1 VVSAET
7 LVQIVFAAGVLVV
20 AAAIAGAL
28 AGRTSRRVLAAGA
41 SLVGL
46 AAVGAWVVFA
56 LDVDRGVAAA
66 AGGLTVCLAAA
77 LLTIP
82 LRTGLARSR
91 RIGDE
96 LDAAE
101 AALRELVERET
112 ARRADELERTLARA
126 RADSSSRLAEE
137 ERKLADARRSE
148 VDQREKRL
156 AAELGEALALV
167 ERRVEQR
174 LTEWSGDLDRIQQ
187 GLTTRLGELAQR
199 QRDAV
204 AEAHARLEADTQ
216 ELKSASEEQRAILAK
231 LREEFERAAQE
242 AGTTARREVEVHES
256 ERRRALH
263 EVSERLRQRERELRE
278 RIAAEE
284 TEAVRRIQ
292 SGFADVER
300 RQIDQLSRIVDRTAN
315 RLSEA
320 AVEQFSAT
328 VKTARDDAAKRL
340 SRELDRAVAQ
350 FAHDAQSVLA
360 ERLAQVSDAGAARI
374 DRKLTEIVR
383 RIEERRDEF
392 VDDFQRRFSDVETEL
407 RSQIRA
413 LGADAEA
420 EREVLEARV
429 HDLTRRLET
438 AVATAESGLE
448 GAFRAP

>member
-1 VVSAET
+1 MNAET
-7 LVQIVFAAGVLVV
+7 AVQIAFAVGVLVV
-20 AAAIAGAL
+20 GSAIAAAL
-28 AGRTSRRVLAAGA
+28 SGRVSRRVLVGIAG
-41 SLVGL
+41 LVGL
-46 AAVGAWVVFA
+46 AAVGSWIVFA
-56 LDVDRGVAAA
+56 LDVERGTAVA
-66 AGGLTVCLAAA
+66 AGGLSVCLAAA

-82 LRTGLARSR
+82 LRSGLARSR
-91 RIGDE
+91 RVNED
-96 LDAAE
+96 LNVAE
-101 AALRELVERET
+101 TALRDLVERET
-112 ARRADELERTLARA
+112 AKRADELERTLARA

-137 ERKLADARRSE
+137 DRKLADARLSE
-148 VDQREKRL
+148 LNQRERRL
-156 AAELGEALALV
+156 AAELGETVALV

-174 LTEWSGDLDRIQQ
+174 LSEWAGDLDRMQQ

-204 AEAHARLEADTQ
+204 AEAQARLEADTQ
-216 ELKSASEEQRAILAK
+216 QLKSASEDQRTILAK
-231 LREEFERAAQE
+231 LRQEFERAAEE
-242 AGTTARREVEVHES
+242 AGTAARREVEVHES

-263 EVSERLRQRERELRE
+263 EVSERLRQRERDLRE

-320 AVEQFSAT
+320 AVEQFSTT
-328 VKTARDDAAKRL
+328 VKAAREDAAKRL

-360 ERLAQVSDAGAARI
+360 ERLAQVSDAGAARV

-383 RIEERRDEF
+383 RIEQRRDEF
-392 VDDFQRRFSDVETEL
+392 LDDFQRRFSDVEAEL
-407 RSQIRA
+407 RSQIRG

-429 HDLTRRLET
+429 HELTRRLET
-438 AVATAESGLE
+438 AVNAAESSLE
-448 GAFRAP
+448 GAFRTP

>member
-1 VVSAET
+1 MNAET
-7 LVQIVFAAGVLVV
+7 AVQIAFAVGVLVV
-20 AAAIAGAL
+20 GSAIAAAL
-28 AGRTSRRVLAAGA
+28 SGRVSRRVLVGIAG
-41 SLVGL
+41 LVGL
-46 AAVGAWVVFA
+46 AAVGSWIVFA
-56 LDVDRGVAAA
+56 LDVERGTAVA
-66 AGGLTVCLAAA
+66 AGGLSVCLAAA

-82 LRTGLARSR
+82 LRSGLARSR
-91 RIGDE
+91 RVNED
-96 LDAAE
+96 LNVAE
-101 AALRELVERET
+101 TALRDLVERET
-112 ARRADELERTLARA
+112 AKRADELERTLARA

-137 ERKLADARRSE
+137 DRKLADARLSE
-148 VDQREKRL
+148 LNQRERRL
-156 AAELGEALALV
+156 AAELGETVALV

-174 LTEWSGDLDRIQQ
+174 LSEWAGDLDRMQQ

-204 AEAHARLEADTQ
+204 AEAQARLEADTQ
-216 ELKSASEEQRAILAK
+216 QLKSASEDQRAILAK
-231 LREEFERAAQE
+231 LRQEFERAAEE
-242 AGTTARREVEVHES
+242 AGTAARREVEVHES

-263 EVSERLRQRERELRE
+263 EVSERLRQRERDLRE

-320 AVEQFSAT
+320 AVEQFSTT
-328 VKTARDDAAKRL
+328 VKAAREDAAKRL

-360 ERLAQVSDAGAARI
+360 ERLAQVSDAGAARV

-383 RIEERRDEF
+383 RIEQRRDEF
-392 VDDFQRRFSDVETEL
+392 LDDFQRRFSDVEAEL
-407 RSQIRA
+407 RSQIRG

-429 HDLTRRLET
+429 HELTRRLET
-438 AVATAESGLE
+438 AVNAAESSLE
-448 GAFRAP
+448 GAFRTP

>member
-1 VVSAET
+1 VNAET
-7 LVQIVFAAGVLVV
+7 AVQIAFAVGVLVV
-20 AAAIAGAL
+20 GSAIAGAL
-28 AGRTSRRVLAAGA
+28 SGRVARRVLVGIAG
-41 SLVGL
+41 LVGL
-46 AAVGAWVVFA
+46 AAVGSWIVFA
-56 LDVDRGVAAA
+56 LDVERGTAVA
-66 AGGLTVCLAAA
+66 AGGLSVCLAAA

-82 LRTGLARSR
+82 LRSGLARSR
-91 RIGDE
+91 RVNED
-96 LDAAE
+96 LNVAE
-101 AALRELVERET
+101 TALRELVERET
-112 ARRADELERTLARA
+112 AKRADELERTLARA

-137 ERKLADARRSE
+137 DRKLADARLSE
-148 VDQREKRL
+148 LNQRERRL
-156 AAELGEALALV
+156 AAELGETVALV

-174 LTEWSGDLDRIQQ
+174 LSEWAGDLDRMQQ

-204 AEAHARLEADTQ
+204 AEAQARLEADTQ
-216 ELKSASEEQRAILAK
+216 QLKSASEDQRAILAK
-231 LREEFERAAQE
+231 LRQEFERAAEE
-242 AGTTARREVEVHES
+242 AGTAARREVEVHES

-263 EVSERLRQRERELRE
+263 EVSERLRQRERDLRE

-320 AVEQFSAT
+320 AVEQFSTT
-328 VKTARDDAAKRL
+328 VKAAREDAAKRL

-360 ERLAQVSDAGAARI
+360 ERLAQVSDAGAARV

-383 RIEERRDEF
+383 RIEQRRDEF
-392 VDDFQRRFSDVETEL
+392 LDDFQRRFSDVEAEL
-407 RSQIRA
+407 RSQIRG

-429 HDLTRRLET
+429 HELTRRLET
-438 AVATAESGLE
+438 AVNAAESSLE
-448 GAFRAP
+448 GAFRTP

>member
-1 VVSAET
+1 VSAET
-7 LVQIVFAAGVLVV
+7 AAQIAFAASVIVV

-28 AGRTSRRVLAAGA
+28 SGWVARRVLVGVAG
-41 SLVGL
+41 LVGL
-46 AAVGAWVVFA
+46 AAVGGWVVSA
-56 LDVDRGVAAA
+56 LEVDRGTAVA
-66 AGGLTVCLAAA
+66 AGGLSMCLAAA

-82 LRTGLARSR
+82 LRSGLARSR
-91 RIGDE
+91 RIDAE
-96 LDAAE
+96 LETAE
-101 AALRELVERET
+101 TALRDLVERET
-112 ARRADELERTLARA
+112 AKRADELERTLARA

-137 ERKLADARRSE
+137 ERKLADARLSE
-148 VDQREKRL
+148 VSQRERRL
-156 AAELGEALALV
+156 AAELGETLALV

-174 LTEWSGDLDRIQQ
+174 LTEWAGDLDRIQQ

-216 ELKSASEEQRAILAK
+216 QLKSASEDQRAILAK

-242 AGTTARREVEVHES
+242 AGTAARREVEVHES

-263 EVSERLRQRERELRE
+263 EVSERLRQRERDLRE
-278 RIAAEE
+278 RIATEE

-350 FAHDAQSVLA
+350 FVHDAQSVLA

-383 RIEERRDEF
+383 RIEQRRDEF
-392 VDDFQRRFSDVETEL
+392 LDDFQRRFSDVEAEL

-429 HDLTRRLET
+429 HELTRRLET
-438 AVATAESGLE
+438 AVNAAESSLE
-448 GAFRAP
+448 GAFRTP

>member
-1 VVSAET
+1 VNAET
-7 LVQIVFAAGVLVV
+7 AVQIAFAVGVLVV
-20 AAAIAGAL
+20 GSAIAGAL
-28 AGRTSRRVLAAGA
+28 SGRVARRVLVGIAG
-41 SLVGL
+41 LVGL
-46 AAVGAWVVFA
+46 AAVGGWIVFA
-56 LDVDRGVAAA
+56 LEVERGTAVA
-66 AGGLTVCLAAA
+66 AGGLTVCFAAA

-82 LRTGLARSR
+82 LRSGLARSR
-91 RIGDE
+91 RVNED
-96 LDAAE
+96 LNVAE
-101 AALRELVERET
+101 TALRDLVERET
-112 ARRADELERTLARA
+112 AKRADELERTLARA

-137 ERKLADARRSE
+137 DRKLADARLSE
-148 VDQREKRL
+148 LNQRERRL
-156 AAELGEALALV
+156 AAELGETVALV

-174 LTEWSGDLDRIQQ
+174 LSEWAGDLDRMQQ

-204 AEAHARLEADTQ
+204 AEAQARLEADTQ
-216 ELKSASEEQRAILAK
+216 QLKSASEDQRAILAK
-231 LREEFERAAQE
+231 LRQEFERAAEE
-242 AGTTARREVEVHES
+242 AGTAARREVEVHES

-263 EVSERLRQRERELRE
+263 EVSERLRQRERDLRE

-320 AVEQFSAT
+320 AVEQFSTT
-328 VKTARDDAAKRL
+328 VKAAREDAAKRL

-360 ERLAQVSDAGAARI
+360 ERLAQVSDAGAARV

-383 RIEERRDEF
+383 RIEQRRDEF
-392 VDDFQRRFSDVETEL
+392 LDDFQRRFSDVEAEL
-407 RSQIRA
+407 RSQIRG

-429 HDLTRRLET
+429 HELTRRLET
-438 AVATAESGLE
+438 AVNAAESSLE
-448 GAFRAP
+448 GAFRTP

>member
-1 VVSAET
+1 MNAET
-7 LVQIVFAAGVLVV
+7 AVQIAFAVGVLVV
-20 AAAIAGAL
+20 GSAIAGAL
-28 AGRTSRRVLAAGA
+28 SGRVARRVLVGIAG
-41 SLVGL
+41 LVGL
-46 AAVGAWVVFA
+46 AAVGGWIVFA
-56 LDVDRGVAAA
+56 LDVERGTAVA

-82 LRTGLARSR
+82 LRSGLARSR
-91 RIGDE
+91 RVNED
-96 LDAAE
+96 LNVAE
-101 AALRELVERET
+101 TALRDLVERET
-112 ARRADELERTLARA
+112 AKRADELERTLARA

-137 ERKLADARRSE
+137 DRKLADARLSE
-148 VDQREKRL
+148 LNQRERRL
-156 AAELGEALALV
+156 AAELGETVALV

-174 LTEWSGDLDRIQQ
+174 LSEWAGDLDRMQQ

-204 AEAHARLEADTQ
+204 AEAQARLEADTQ
-216 ELKSASEEQRAILAK
+216 QLKSASEDQRAILAK
-231 LREEFERAAQE
+231 LRQEFERAAEE
-242 AGTTARREVEVHES
+242 AGTAARREVEVHES

-263 EVSERLRQRERELRE
+263 EVSERLRQRERDLRE

-320 AVEQFSAT
+320 AVEQFSTT
-328 VKTARDDAAKRL
+328 VKAAREDAAKRL

-360 ERLAQVSDAGAARI
+360 ERLAQVSDAGAARV

-383 RIEERRDEF
+383 RIEQRRDEF
-392 VDDFQRRFSDVETEL
+392 LDDFQRRFSDVEAEL
-407 RSQIRA
+407 RSQIRG

-429 HDLTRRLET
+429 HELTRRLET
-438 AVATAESGLE
+438 AVNAAESSLE
-448 GAFRAP
+448 GAFRTP

>member
-1 VVSAET
+1 MNAET
-7 LVQIVFAAGVLVV
+7 AVQIAFAVGVLVV
-20 AAAIAGAL
+20 GSAIAGAL
-28 AGRTSRRVLAAGA
+28 SGRVARRVLVGIAG
-41 SLVGL
+41 LVGL
-46 AAVGAWVVFA
+46 AAVGGWIVFA
-56 LDVDRGVAAA
+56 LDVERGTAVA

-82 LRTGLARSR
+82 LRSGLARSR
-91 RIGDE
+91 RAHEE
-96 LDAAE
+96 LNAAE
-101 AALRELVERET
+101 TALRELVERET
-112 ARRADELERTLARA
+112 AKRADELERTLARA

-137 ERKLADARRSE
+137 DRKLADARLSE
-148 VDQREKRL
+148 LNQRERRL
-156 AAELGEALALV
+156 AAELGETVALV

-174 LTEWSGDLDRIQQ
+174 LSEWAGDLDRMQQ

-204 AEAHARLEADTQ
+204 AEAQARLEADTQ
-216 ELKSASEEQRAILAK
+216 QLKSASEDQRAILAK
-231 LREEFERAAQE
+231 LRQEFERAAEE
-242 AGTTARREVEVHES
+242 AGTAARREVEVHES

-263 EVSERLRQRERELRE
+263 EVSERLRQRERDLRE

-320 AVEQFSAT
+320 AVEQFSTT
-328 VKTARDDAAKRL
+328 VKAAREDAAKRL

-360 ERLAQVSDAGAARI
+360 ERLAQVSDAGAARV

-383 RIEERRDEF
+383 RIEQRRDEF
-392 VDDFQRRFSDVETEL
+392 LDDFQRRFSDAEAEL
-407 RSQIRA
+407 RSQIRG

-429 HDLTRRLET
+429 HELTRRLET
-438 AVATAESGLE
+438 AVNAAESSLE

>member
-1 VVSAET
+1 VSAATAVE
-7 LVQIVFAAGVLVV
+7 IAFAAGVVVVGAAV
-20 AAAIAGAL
+20 AAAL
-28 AGRTSRRVLAAGA
+28 SGRASRRMLLGAAGV
-41 SLVGL
+41 VGL
-46 AAVGAWVVFA
+46 AAAAGWVVFA
-56 LDVDRGVAAA
+56 LDTDRDTAVA
-66 AGGLTVCLAAA
+66 AGGLTVCAVAA

-82 LRTGLARSR
+82 LFAGLARSR
-91 RIGDE
+91 RIDADM
-96 LDAAE
+96 DAAE
-101 AALRELVERET
+101 TALRELVERET
-112 ARRADELERTLARA
+112 ARRGDELERTLTRA
-126 RADSSSRLAEE
+126 RADTSSRLAEE
-137 ERKLADARRSE
+137 ERRLAEARLGE
-148 VDQREKRL
+148 LDQQERRL

-174 LTEWSGDLDRIQQ
+174 LSDWSGDLDRIQQ

-204 AEAHARLEADTQ
+204 AEAHARLETDTQ
-216 ELKSASEEQRAILAK
+216 ELKSASEDQRAILAK

-242 AGTTARREVEVHES
+242 AGAAARREVEVHES

-278 RIAAEE
+278 RIATEE

-300 RQIDQLSRIVDRTAN
+300 RQIDQLGRIVDRTAN

-320 AVEQFSAT
+320 AVEQFSTT
-328 VKTARDDAAKRL
+328 VKAARDDAAKRL

-360 ERLAQVSDAGAARI
+360 DRLAQVSDAGAARV
-374 DRKLTEIVR
+374 DRKLNEILR
-383 RIEERRDEF
+383 RIEQRRDEF
-392 VDDFQRRFSDVETEL
+392 LDDFQRRFSDAETEL

-429 HDLTRRLET
+429 HELTRRLET
-438 AVATAESGLE
+438 AVNAAESSLE
-448 GAFRAP
+448 GAFRSP